1 MKLQKMSV
9 DDEGEPKPLFSIAS
23 STLNKRLTAK
33 IIREDKDYDY
43 VHHIMRKTVK
53 RVSEKKKA
61 SKKAVGSDSYQA
73 SPFHLMNDQI
83 VTRLF
88 SLHKNINE

>member
-1 MKLQKMSV
+1 MSV
-9 DDEGEPKPLFSIAS
+9 DDEGEPKPLFSIAYS
-23 STLNKRLTAK
+23 KPNKRFTAK

-43 VHHIMRKTVK
+43 IHYIMRKIVK
-53 RVSEKKKA
+53 RVSEKKKV
-61 SKKAVGSDSYQA
+61 SKKAAGSDSYQP
-73 SPFHLMNDQI
+73 SPLHLMNDQI